1 MKDNILFMGATIS
14 SALSFIEGLIP
25 ILQVSLL
32 AISLILTISG
42 LFNTILEKIKRKE
55 DISEDLSNGITDIK
69 EISGK
74 INDKINEI
82 KRGDKDDNE

>member
-32 AISLILTISG
+32 AISLILTLSG
-42 LFNTILEKIKRKE
+42 LFNTIIEKVKNKE
-55 DISEDLSNGITDIK
+55 DISEDLNKGIKDIK
-69 EISGK
+69 EISGT